1 MAFASRAIPFSLM
14 MGALTAGAWHAPA
27 TAATPFTSG
36 ASLSSWLV
44 VLKPSADAETP
55 TADVPQRETETAQ
68 RERAHAVW
76 QRQHARQVE
85 RLQQVLTQAGVV
97 AKATGSAGTALRVDL
112 NASELPDQA
121 TRRLRLHPDVL
132 DVVPNE
138 RLRRR
143 QAAAVTPNDTLWS
156 QQWHLQPASTY
167 AGAANL
173 PAAWAKWTG
182 QSKAV
187 TVAVID
193 TGVRYDHPDLAGHL
207 LPGYDFVSEVDYA
220 NDGNGRD
227 ADASDPGDWVTT
239 AETRTTLFAGCDAE
253 NSSWHGTLIAG
264 NIAAQAQNGV
274 GVAGVNWGAQVVP
287 VRVASKCGALLS
299 DLLDGLRWAA
309 GLPVAGVPVNANP
322 ARIINLS
329 YGGSGACN
337 SAYQEAINDVRAA
350 GALVVVAAGNDGSTL
365 SRPADCAGVLTV
377 AGVRADGA
385 KSSFSS
391 YGGNVG
397 LAAPGGTGLGGL
409 DAGIL
414 STTNT
419 GTHGP
424 VAASYDAVAGTS
436 FSAPLV
442 AGVASLLLGIQP
454 AWTVAQ
460 LEDTL
465 KRTARAHTQTPSLVS
480 CAPTIFSQGVC
491 NCTTAACGAG
501 LLDASNAV
509 AAALGTSGTTG
520 SGSTGASTGSTT
532 GTTSQ
537 SSGGGGS
544 VGWLWGLGLW
554 AWVLGVVRAKRQLA
568 RECGAG

>member
-1 MAFASRAIPFSLM
+1 MAITSRAIPFSLM
-14 MGALTAGAWHAPA
+14 IGVLTVGVCQPQAM
-27 TAATPFTSG
+27 AATSLVSG
-36 ASLSSWLV
+36 SVSSSSSWLV
-44 VLKPSADAETP
+44 VLKPLADADAAAP
-55 TADVPQRETETAQ
+55 DVPPRETETAQ

-85 RLQQVLTQAGVV
+85 RLQQVLTQAGVM
-97 AKATGSAGTALRVDL
+97 ATGTGSAGNALRVDL
-112 NASELPDQA
+112 DASQSPDQA
-121 TRRLRLHPDVL
+121 TRRLRWHPDVL
-132 DVVPNE
+132 EVVPNE

-143 QAAAVTPNDTLWS
+143 QVAAVTPNDTLWS
-156 QQWHLQPASTY
+156 QQWHLQAATTY

-227 ADASDPGDWVTT
+227 ADASDPGDWVTA

-299 DLLDGLRWAA
+299 DLLDGMRWAA
-309 GLPVAGVPVNANP
+309 GLPVAGAPVNANP

-329 YGGSGACN
+329 YGGRGACN
-337 SAYQEAINDVRAA
+337 TAYQTAITDVRAA
-350 GALVVVAAGNDGSTL
+350 GALVVVAAGNESSTL
-365 SRPADCAGVLTV
+365 TRPADCTGVLAVT
-377 AGVRADGA
+377 AGRADGA
-385 KSSFSS
+385 KAY
-391 YGGNVG
+391 YGNYGANVG
-397 LAAPGGTGLGGL
+397 LTAPGGSGSSGV
-409 DAGIL
+409 DVGIL
-414 STTNT
+414 STGNT
-419 GTHGP
+419 GTREP
-424 VAASYDAVAGTS
+424 VTASYEAVAGTS
-436 FSAPLV
+436 FSAPQA
-442 AGVASLLLGIQP
+442 AGVASLLLSIQP
-454 AWTVAQ
+454 NWTVAQ

-465 KRTARAHTQTPSLVS
+465 KRTVRAHTSVAGLVS
-480 CAPTIFSQGVC
+480 CSPTATTQGAC

-501 LLDASNAV
+501 LLDA
-509 AAALGTSGTTG
+509 AAAVTAAMAALPSDSGGAGAG
-520 SGSTGASTGSTT
+520 SST
-532 GTTSQ
+532 GTTASGGSQ
-537 SSGGGGS
+537 NSGGGGS

-554 AWVLGVVRAKRQLA
+554 AWVLGLARAKRNVSA
-568 RECGAG
+568 

>member
-1 MAFASRAIPFSLM
+1 MAIPSRAIPFSLM
-14 MGALTAGAWHAPA
+14 VGALTVGVCQPLAM
-27 TAATPFTSG
+27 AANAAVSRSVPS
-36 ASLSSWLV
+36 SSSWLV
-44 VLKPSADAETP
+44 VLKPLADADAAAP
-55 TADVPQRETETAQ
+55 DAPPRETETAQ
-68 RERAHAVW
+68 RERAHAMW
-76 QRQHARQVE
+76 QRQHARQVD
-85 RLQQVLTQAGVV
+85 RLQQVLTQAGVM
-97 AKATGSAGTALRVDL
+97 ATGTGSAGHALRVDL
-112 NASELPDQA
+112 DASQSPDQA

-138 RLRRR
+138 RLHRR
-143 QAAAVTPNDTLWS
+143 QVAAVTPNDSLWS
-156 QQWHLQPASTY
+156 QQWHLQAATTY

-227 ADASDPGDWVTT
+227 ADASDPGDWVTA
-239 AETRTTLFAGCDAE
+239 AETRTALFAGCDAE

-309 GLPVAGVPVNANP
+309 GLPVAGAPVNANP
-322 ARIINLS
+322 ARVINLS

-365 SRPADCAGVLTV
+365 SRPADCSGVLAVT
-377 AGVRADGA
+377 AVRADGA
-385 KSSFSS
+385 KSGFAS
-391 YGGNVG
+391 YGNNVG
-397 LAAPGGTGLGGL
+397 LAAPGGSGVGGL

-424 VAASYDAVAGTS
+424 AAASYDAVAGTS

-454 AWTVAQ
+454 TWTVAQ

-465 KRTARAHTQTPSLVS
+465 KRTARTHTQTPSLAS
-480 CAPTIFSQGVC
+480 CSPSVFSQGVC

-501 LLDASNAV
+501 LLDATNAV
-509 AAALGTSGTTG
+509 MAAQASLPGGSSNTGASSGSSSGTT
-520 SGSTGASTGSTT
+520 SASN
-532 GTTSQ
+532 
-537 SSGGGGS
+537 GGGGS

-554 AWVLGVVRAKRQLA
+554 GWVLGLARAKQNGSA
-568 RECGAG
+568 